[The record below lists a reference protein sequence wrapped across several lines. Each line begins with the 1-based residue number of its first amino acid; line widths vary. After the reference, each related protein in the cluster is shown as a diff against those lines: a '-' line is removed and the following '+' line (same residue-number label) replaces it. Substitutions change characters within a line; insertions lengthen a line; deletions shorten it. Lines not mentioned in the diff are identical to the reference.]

1 MKIVKI
7 EPQYTQS
14 QKVSLVPFDV
24 NVFIEQKIR
33 FYLYGLLLHQ
43 KICLLIKVSLLFG
56 FTKNS
61 FILKNLLLRNSRR
74 WSSSPMKSIF

>member
-1 MKIVKI
+1 MYECTFPRGNYGGPCAVKIVKI

-33 FYLYGLLLHQ
+33 FLA
-43 KICLLIKVSLLFG
+43 IR
-56 FTKNS
+56 FTAAS
-61 FILKNLLLRNSRR
+61 KNL
-74 WSSSPMKSIF
+74 SIN

>member
-24 NVFIEQKIR
+24 NVFISEKVR
-33 FYLYGLLLHQ
+33 FLAIQFTAASKYL
-43 KICLLIKVSLLFG
+43 
-56 FTKNS
+56 
-61 FILKNLLLRNSRR
+61 
-74 WSSSPMKSIF
+74 SIN

>member
-33 FYLYGLLLHQ
+33 FLA
-43 KICLLIKVSLLFG
+43 IR
-56 FTKNS
+56 FTAAS
-61 FILKNLLLRNSRR
+61 KNL
-74 WSSSPMKSIF
+74 SIN